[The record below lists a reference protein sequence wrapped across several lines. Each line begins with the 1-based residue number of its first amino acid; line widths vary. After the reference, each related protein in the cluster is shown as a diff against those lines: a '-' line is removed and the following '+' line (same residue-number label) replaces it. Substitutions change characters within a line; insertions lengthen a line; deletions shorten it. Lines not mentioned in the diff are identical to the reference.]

1 MRLYAVRSL
10 SLQTSARIIVRVMC
24 RCSFPRK
31 GPWRK
36 RADSSRRAGEERASS
51 PPSQAAPDRDELPAH
66 PIPSPGQKSQGG
78 SRQLFRDVTALL
90 PRLQRP
96 SWSRPTAPGTHNPIF
111 NPCIAWRSPFGALGP
126 WSPSSLGFYHLG
138 SLLRSIPPS
147 IQPASQASIVT
158 PRRIGTGQTGRDR
171 ARWSG
176 PCPVSDHAP
185 VRKR

>member
-1 MRLYAVRSL
+1 MDGE
-10 SLQTSARIIVRVMC
+10 QT
-24 RCSFPRK
+24 
-31 GPWRK
+31 
-36 RADSSRRAGEERASS
+36 ADGQGRRASR
-51 PPSQAAPDRDELPAH
+51 PQAKRRPIETSFLRI

-90 PRLQRP
+90 PRLQCP

-111 NPCIAWRSPFGALGP
+111 NPALPGEVHSEP
-126 WSPSSLGFYHLG
+126 GSLGAQAPSAFITLVRSFDP
-138 SLLRSIPPS
+138 SLHPS

>member
-1 MRLYAVRSL
+1 MASRQQAGRGGE
-10 SLQTSARIIVRVMC
+10 
-24 RCSFPRK
+24 PR
-31 GPWRK
+31 
-36 RADSSRRAGEERASS
+36 A
-51 PPSQAAPDRDELPAH
+51 PSQAAPDRDELPAH

-90 PRLQRP
+90 PRLQCP

-111 NPCIAWRSPFGALGP
+111 NPCIAWRSPAGALEPKLPRLLSP
-126 WSPSSLGFYHLG
+126 WFAP
-138 SLLRSIPPS
+138 SIPPS
-147 IQPASQASIVT
+147 LHPSSLPTRPASSL
-158 PRRIGTGQTGRDR
+158 PDGIGTGQTERDR